1 MFVAEASFSNR
12 ERGTKKEGEREGLP
26 GQMHC
31 FYRCKTAKK
40 TKKKQAILSC
50 CRVVARQHKGIIISN
65 MGTKQTCVPS
75 LIAQHLIVWEE
86 KAAKETNLQGFR
98 VFGLLDFLS
107 RAVFQTP
114 FFYPFI
120 NTTTNL

>member
-1 MFVAEASFSNR
+1 MFVAKASFSER
-12 ERGTKKEGEREGLP
+12 ARGTKKEGEREGLP

-40 TKKKQAILSC
+40 QAILSC
-50 CRVVARQHKGIIISN
+50 CKVVAGQHKGIIISN

-86 KAAKETNLQGFR
+86 KGAEETNQQGFR
-98 VFGLLDFLS
+98 VFGLLVFLS